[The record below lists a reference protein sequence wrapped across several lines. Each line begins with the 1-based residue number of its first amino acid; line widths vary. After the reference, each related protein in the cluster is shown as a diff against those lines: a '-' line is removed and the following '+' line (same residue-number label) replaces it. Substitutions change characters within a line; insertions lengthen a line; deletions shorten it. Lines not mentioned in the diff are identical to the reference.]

1 MSDCQ
6 ISGTPCYKV
15 DQGRVVIQIARAGD
29 KAVQIMVLRLLVD
42 VLILLISAPL
52 RSSKHREIE
61 VIRPSAVFVNSPPG
75 IELIEQGLC
84 QLGI

>member
-6 ISGTPCYKV
+6 ISGTRCYKV
-15 DQGRVVIQIARAGD
+15 DQGGVVIQIARVGD
-29 KAVQIMVLRLLVD
+29 KAVQIIVPRLLVN

-61 VIRPSAVFVNSPPG
+61 VVRPFAVFIDPPAG
-75 IELIEQGLC
+75 IELIE
-84 QLGI
+84 